1 MGKPSGILPTSCA
14 QLAVEPSEVEKAY
27 LENVKSV
34 QRKIGGKKKPWAGFV
49 VEMLQKPGSVL
60 LFVKNTGGWQHV
72 EKPLILAL
80 EKKAYFDAISSDLA

>member
-1 MGKPSGILPTSCA
+1 
-14 QLAVEPSEVEKAY
+14 
-27 LENVKSV
+27 
-34 QRKIGGKKKPWAGFV
+34 
-49 VEMLQKPGSVL
+49 MLRKPGSVL